1 LAVATLGFLSSIWLG
16 NVLRLF
22 SSTGVFTIKR
32 FWSQRWAM
40 AKIIPFYIPKD
51 FRSNPKPVKTR
62 GEIIEFHLP
71 KKSA

>member
-1 LAVATLGFLSSIWLG
+1 
-16 NVLRLF
+16 
-22 SSTGVFTIKR
+22 
-32 FWSQRWAM
+32 M

-51 FRSNPKPVKTR
+51 FRSKARPVKTR